1 MTDTVCSEQQRSELD
16 GTMQQTTFASVAWE
30 KKGKI
35 TRRERFL
42 AEMDAVIPWATTAGA
57 DRAALSEGG

>member
-1 MTDTVCSEQQRSELD
+1 MK
-16 GTMQQTTFASVAWE
+16 QTSFASVAWE

-42 AEMDAVIPWATTAGA
+42 AEMDAVIPWSRLAGA